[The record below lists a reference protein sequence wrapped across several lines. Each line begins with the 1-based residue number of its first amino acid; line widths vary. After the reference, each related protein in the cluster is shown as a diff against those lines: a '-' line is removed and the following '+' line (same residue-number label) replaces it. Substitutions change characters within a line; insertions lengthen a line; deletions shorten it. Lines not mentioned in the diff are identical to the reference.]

1 MLTIIIPIAN
11 NAEGTAAPDNI
22 FNMLSGNFP
31 KSNSKND
38 NNSPI
43 KQEIITGFFDID
55 FKAIIKFENAEV
67 FLTLLEKIAV
77 KAKTKAMS
85 KTKINEAG
93 IIAFC
98 PKSNITKGIQI

>member
-22 FNMLSGNFP
+22 FNMLSVSFP
-31 KSNSKND
+31 NLNSKID
-38 NNSPI
+38 NISPI

-55 FKAIIKFENAEV
+55 FKVIIKFEYAEV
-67 FLTLLEKIAV
+67 YLKLTEKIAA
-77 KAKTKAMS
+77 KSKTKAMS

-98 PKSNITKGIQI
+98 PKSNITKGIPI